1 MKTLKFHKFDEIYEV
16 PYGANLGEFI
26 TNSFRPSG
34 DFYSILDMPGSGS
47 GYIFAAPKGFDLE
60 SASTGIFI
68 DTPSGPRELING
80 TEIQYRQSPGTVK
93 IVTIS
98 DPKILRDSS
107 FWESYVSDPKYINSV
122 GCYIFRHIWLKT
134 SGNTTPWQSTRD
146 SMISQNGTYIV
157 LTPDAE
163 IAGGLTNYIRI
174 GHGVRIVENNGIRY
188 QEIALYD
195 IIVDGVTVYHQDPAE
210 SFPDHNYY
218 LPRSFT
224 NIEIRVRLTAKQL

>member
-1 MKTLKFHKFDEIYEV
+1 
-16 PYGANLGEFI
+16 
-26 TNSFRPSG
+26 
-34 DFYSILDMPGSGS
+34 
-47 GYIFAAPKGFDLE
+47 
-60 SASTGIFI
+60 
-68 DTPSGPRELING
+68 
-80 TEIQYRQSPGTVK
+80 
-93 IVTIS
+93 
-98 DPKILRDSS
+98 
-107 FWESYVSDPKYINSV
+107 
-122 GCYIFRHIWLKT
+122 
-134 SGNTTPWQSTRD
+134 
-146 SMISQNGTYIV
+146 MISQNGTYIV

-188 QEIALYD
+188 QEIASYD